1 MPMYTFFLC
10 SDDGTAPSF
19 ESFELVGDEHAPA
32 RALQMLAEHRSCS
45 YVAIWQGERPVAV
58 RARTPD
64 VHVSDGAA

>member
-58 RARTPD
+58 HGRAPGEQLG
-64 VHVSDGAA
+64 GAA